1 MTAMTTST
9 EAPAVA
15 AVPAARR
22 LSYVKAFNEGLAQA
36 MREDENVF
44 VAGEDVAGYG
54 GVFRMFDNLLEEFG
68 PRRMIDTPISEAAL
82 VGLGVGAAARGLRP
96 VVDLMFMDFIGVC
109 LDQIVNQAAKMKYM
123 FGGGLSVPLTITTA
137 SGAGLG
143 AAAQHSQSLEAWL
156 AHVPG
161 LKVVMPSDA
170 YTAKGLTVSAIRDNN
185 PVVVMLN
192 KVLLGSTSEVPEEIY
207 GIPLG
212 QAHTARHGSDVTV
225 IALGRMVGEAL
236 AAADELA
243 AEGVEIEVIDP
254 RTVQP
259 LDTETM
265 FASVRRTNRVL
276 VVHEA
281 VTFGGLGAEIAAQI
295 QDVVFDYLDAPVLRI
310 GAPFSPVPFSPVL
323 EKAYVPDRARIAQ
336 GCRRLLERS

>member
-1 MTAMTTST
+1 MTAIT

-15 AVPAARR
+15 PNSTART
-22 LSYVKAFNEGLAQA
+22 LTYVKAFNEGLAQA
-36 MREDENVF
+36 MREDDTVF

-54 GVFRMFDNLLEEFG
+54 GVFRMFDNLLDEFG

-123 FGGGLSVPLTITTA
+123 FGGAVSVPLTITTA

-170 YTAKGLTVSAIRDNN
+170 YTAKGLTVSAIRDDN
-185 PVVVMLN
+185 PVVIMLN
-192 KVLLGSTSEVPEEIY
+192 KVLLGSRSEVPEEIY
-207 GIPLG
+207 AVPLG
-212 QAHTARHGSDVTV
+212 RAHTARTGTDVTV

-236 AAADELA
+236 TAAEELA
-243 AEGVEIEVIDP
+243 AEGIEAEVIDP

-265 FASVRRTNRVL
+265 IASARRTNRVL

-295 QDVVFDYLDAPVLRI
+295 QDAAFDHLDAPVLRI

-323 EKAYVPDRARIAQ
+323 EQAYVPDAARIAQ